1 MLYRFKLTNRED
13 KHATIDEQ
21 SYKYFT
27 EDPIFKEMNILEHL
41 RAHATSGSA
50 VFQKWYRDIQNKP
63 YQETVYLHKAIA
75 EKFIP
80 KPADSEKSNFIF
92 HVNGD
97 RLDNRVENLMW
108 CTRSELNRYCRYDSV
123 TGYRGVRKEKN
134 KYRAMIYIDK
144 KAVHLGMY
152 DTPEDA
158 AKAYNDAAVK
168 YGVVKKDIN
177 RVKKSKE
184 TKVVAAKIEK
194 KPKK

>member
-1 MLYRFKLTNRED
+1 
-13 KHATIDEQ
+13 
-21 SYKYFT
+21 
-27 EDPIFKEMNILEHL
+27 
-41 RAHATSGSA
+41 
-50 VFQKWYRDIQNKP
+50 
-63 YQETVYLHKAIA
+63 
-75 EKFIP
+75 
-80 KPADSEKSNFIF
+80 
-92 HVNGD
+92 
-97 RLDNRVENLMW
+97 
-108 CTRSELNRYCRYDSV
+108 
-123 TGYRGVRKEKN
+123 
-134 KYRAMIYIDK
+134 MIYIDK